1 MFEGFYGI
9 LDTIT
14 NPLFNNLPEPFPI
27 LIISFVLTL
36 ATTLIYKYATDQ
48 EVMKTLKEDM
58 KAMQA
63 EMKTLKDKP
72 EKMMALQKDAMQKN
86 MKYMMKSFKPMLIT
100 FIPIVFIFGWMRAH
114 YDVIAQATGTAHIFQ
129 IGSFGMG
136 WLWTYILFSL
146 VFSIGLRK
154 FLKVH

>member
-1 MFEGFYGI
+1 MLEGLYGV
-9 LDTIT
+9 LDIIT
-14 NPLFNNLPEPFPI
+14 GPLFKLPEPFPI
-27 LIISFVLTL
+27 LMISLILTL

-48 EVMKTLKEDM
+48 EVMKTLKDDM

-63 EMKTLKDKP
+63 EMKTLKEHP
-72 EKMMALQKDAMQKN
+72 EKMMALQKEAMQKN

-100 FIPIVFIFGWMRAH
+100 FIPIVFIFGWMRGH
-114 YDVIAQATGTAHIFQ
+114 YDALGNPDIF
-129 IGSFGMG
+129 FGLS
-136 WLWTYILFSL
+136 WLWTYIIFSL